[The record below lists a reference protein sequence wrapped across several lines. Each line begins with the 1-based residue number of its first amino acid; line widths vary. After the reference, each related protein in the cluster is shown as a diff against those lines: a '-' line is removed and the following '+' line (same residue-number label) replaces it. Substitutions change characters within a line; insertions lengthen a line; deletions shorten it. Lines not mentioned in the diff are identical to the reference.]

1 MRKEREGVK
10 GESESRTR
18 GWEREGR
25 REIERMERRGD
36 RGEEISNLSKPKG
49 LSIIVGHICLSLREK
64 NPSFIID
71 LI

>member
-1 MRKEREGVK
+1 MRAEHEG
-10 GESESRTR
+10 G
-18 GWEREGR
+18 
-25 REIERMERRGD
+25 REIERMERRGE
-36 RGEEISNLSKPKG
+36 RGVEISNLSKPKG